1 MTLRPLGTVK
11 EILESVG
18 MGLSY
23 AYEDLVFLEHNGFL
37 LQFTSREQEV
47 LIHINEEAEE
57 NELAASLALLQKKA
71 KENGMVFSKGDYFRL
86 SQADEENIRIEFL
99 STQDFE
105 TEGERTN
112 G

>member
-11 EILESVG
+11 VILESAG

-37 LQFTSREQEV
+37 LQFTDKESDV

-71 KENGMVFSKGDYFRL
+71 KENGMAFSRGNYYRL
-86 SQADEENIRIEFL
+86 SQADKENIRIEFL
-99 STQDFE
+99 
-105 TEGERTN
+105 
-112 G
+112 

>member
-11 EILESVG
+11 EILESAG

-23 AYEDLVFLEHNGFL
+23 AHEDLVFLEHNGFL
-37 LQFTSREQEV
+37 LQFCDKEQEV

-57 NELAASLALLQKKA
+57 NELAAPLALLQEKA
-71 KENGMVFSKGDYFRL
+71 RENGMVFNKGGHYRL

-99 STQDFE
+99 STE
-105 TEGERTN
+105 
-112 G
+112 

>member
-1 MTLRPLGTVK
+1 MTLRPLGIVK
-11 EILESVG
+11 EILESAG

-23 AYEDLVFLEHNGFL
+23 AHEDLVFLEHNGFF
-37 LQFTSREQEV
+37 LQFTDKEQEV

-57 NELAASLALLQKKA
+57 SELAASLTLLERKA
-71 KENGMVFSKGDYFRL
+71 KENGMVFTRGDYYRL

-99 STQDFE
+99 SIEDCATQGD
-105 TEGERTN
+105 TN